1 MNRRP
6 AFKRPLYW
14 FSLIWFTMII
24 VDVLDHNLLVKFCGE
39 RVYMASL
46 IFEVVVYGFLCALD
60 EHLSGTLS
68 KGKVKE

>member
-1 MNRRP
+1 
-6 AFKRPLYW
+6 
-14 FSLIWFTMII
+14 MII